1 MGTDIGDRRV
11 FGEFK
16 NQVPETNRTQGST
29 DLPWAQGCTATQL
42 ISRKAAKKQRNPPK
56 LLLDLP
62 GWPEALSPPAL

>member
-1 MGTDIGDRRV
+1 M

-16 NQVPETNRTQGST
+16 NQVLETNRTQGST
-29 DLPWAQGCTATQL
+29 DLPWAHKHIATQW

-56 LLLDLP
+56 LFLDFT